1 MINIFRNNLNTK
13 PLYLLLLPFF
23 FALHGYNQ
31 YFDLVPLKDT
41 LKLGLNYAIVSLILF
56 LICLLIYK
64 KYTKAGILS
73 FLILSFQLFFGN
85 IQDFLKSL
93 HSFSFLSKYTFIL
106 PISFIAFIVIAIKLK
121 KTANKLHTL
130 TQYLNGL
137 FFVLLLYDIGAAFI
151 NNSNKKIRTVQTEA
165 FGTNCDTCSKK
176 DIYLIVADGYPGKT
190 ELIDLFNFN
199 NTPFEEKLKQ
209 RNFNIVDSSISNY
222 NFTPFSIASMLEMD
236 YLTGI
241 LGSNSNKND
250 IVICRNTI
258 KESKALKYL
267 ISIGYNFYNYS
278 IFDFNGQPSITK
290 PTFLQKKTS
299 YILAQT
305 FLHRLQKD
313 LGYHLIT
320 TFKLKYFV
328 KKNTNFTL
336 LNNNKVYDSTIA
348 IAQKKELQPKFVYT
362 HLVMPHYPYYFD
374 KYGKQ
379 NDYALLTD
387 EHIFDKSAFIEY
399 LQFSNTKLLELVD
412 KIKQYSATPPIILLI
427 SDHGFREFKDSVDK
441 KYYFMNFKAVN
452 IPESNYSNFYTGFSN
467 VNLFG
472 ILFNTLYNQKFTLLK
487 DSTSF
492 LNE

>member
-1 MINIFRNNLNTK
+1 MINIFRRILNTK
-13 PLYLLLLPFF
+13 PIYLLLLPFF

-31 YFDLVPLKDT
+31 YFDLIPLKDT
-41 LKLGLNYAIVSLILF
+41 LKLGLFYTIVSLLLF
-56 LICLLIYK
+56 LTCLLIYK

-93 HSFSFLSKYTFIL
+93 HSFSFLSKYSFLL
-106 PISFIAFIVIAIKLK
+106 PITVIALIVIAIKLK
-121 KTANKLHTL
+121 KTSNKLHKLTL
-130 TQYLNGL
+130 YLNGL
-137 FFVLLLYDIGAAFI
+137 FLVLLLFDIGTSI
-151 NNSNKKIRTVQTEA
+151 IKNSNIKKRVVINEA
-165 FGTNCDTCSKK
+165 IGTKCDTCSKK

-190 ELIDLFNFN
+190 ELIDLFNFD
-199 NTPFEEKLKQ
+199 NTHFEEKLKQ
-209 RNFNIVDSSISNY
+209 RNFHLIDSSISNY
-222 NFTPFSIASMLEMD
+222 NFTPFSIASMLEMN

-241 LGSNSNKND
+241 VGSNSNKND
-250 IVICRNTI
+250 MVICRNTI

-267 ISIGYNFYNYS
+267 TSIGYNFYNYS
-278 IFDFNGQPSITK
+278 IFDFNHQPTITK

-299 YILAQT
+299 YILSQT

-374 KYGKQ
+374 KNGNQ
-379 NDYALLTD
+379 NDYELLTD
-387 EHIFDKSAFIEY
+387 EHSFNKSAFLEY
-399 LQFSNTKLLELVD
+399 LQYSNAKLLELVD
-412 KIKQYSATPPIILLI
+412 RIKKLSPKPPIILLI
-427 SDHGFREFKDSVDK
+427 SDHGFREFKGPVDK
-441 KYYFMNFKAVN
+441 KYHFMNLKAVN
-452 IPESNYSNFYTGFSN
+452 IPERNYSNFYTGSSN
-467 VNLFG
+467 VNLFS
-472 ILFNTLYNQKFTLLK
+472 ILFNTLFNQNFTLQK

-492 LNE
+492 LKE